1 MSLIN
6 KIRFKEDKHVRNKA
20 IVTGGTGF
28 VGSNLCR
35 KLVDQNWEVFVISRK
50 SSDYTNIED
59 IKDQVR
65 IYEYDENINHLI
77 EFFNSVD
84 ADVVFHLASLFI
96 AEHSVDEIDDLLNS
110 NVKFGLHVLEAMKES
125 NTKLMINTGTS
136 WQHYNSDDYNP
147 VNLYAATKEVY
158 ENLMK
163 YYVEAEKI
171 RAITLKLFDTYGE
184 TDRRPKLINLLNK
197 FADEHKE
204 LEMTQG
210 EQVIDLVHIED
221 VTNAFIKA
229 YEYLIE
235 NNEIK
240 HEIFGVGT
248 GDEISLRDLVRIFEQ
263 STGKE
268 LNINWGGRNY
278 RKREVME
285 LWTHYKTLP
294 NWESRISIREGLMKY
309 LT

>member
-1 MSLIN
+1 MN
-6 KIRFKEDKHVRNKA
+6 KIGFKGDRFMGNKA

-35 KLVDQNWEVFVISRK
+35 KLVDQKWQVFVISRK

-59 IKDQVR
+59 IKDKVS

-77 EFFNSVD
+77 DFFNTAD
-84 ADVVFHLASLFI
+84 ADVVFHMASLFI
-96 AEHSVDEIDDLLNS
+96 AEHKVEEVDDLLNS
-110 NVKFGLHVLEAMKES
+110 NVKFGLHVLEAMKET
-125 NTKLMINTGTS
+125 NTKLIINTGTS
-136 WQHYNSDDYNP
+136 WQHYHSDDYNP
-147 VNLYAATKEVY
+147 VNLYAATKEVF

-163 YYVEAEKI
+163 YYIEAEKI
-171 RAITLKLFDTYGE
+171 RGITLKLFDTYSE
-184 TDRRPKLINLLNK
+184 TDRRPKLINLLNT

-210 EQVIDLVHIED
+210 EQVIDLVHVDD

-229 YEYLIE
+229 FEYLME
-235 NNEIK
+235 NNEMK

-248 GDEISLRDLVRIFEQ
+248 GNVISLRDLVTIFEQ
-263 STGKE
+263 ATGKK
-268 LNINWGGRNY
+268 LNIIWGGRNY

-294 NWESRISIREGLMKY
+294 NWESVITLREGLMRY
-309 LT
+309 LSR